1 MDKLDYRYNLI
12 RFDTSTA
19 GTSYKL
25 FVRSLYDYVI
35 VKEVTTSDVTERSYF
50 VAAKG
55 LETSWT
61 NRASLTYSIDI
72 RGRKLVNEGQNWLA
86 AAGRTFTGLLD
97 TYGGAAAAYSLQ
109 FLSSDYSGNC
119 LTVRR
124 ASDNATL
131 DVGFSNNELDT
142 ASLEAFCSG
151 TDGYVTT
158 WYDQSGNG
166 LNATQTTAANQPQIV
181 SSGSVLLKNGKP
193 SINFGG
199 TAYLETVDTTVDLS
213 IEQIQMVAYNDLQ
226 ITSTSGIQQLLKTYG
241 VAGYE
246 GFAFGSVTTLLTD
259 ETFTIYNNSSARE
272 AITNTIDIDLHLF
285 TTDWDGTKHN
295 IYLDGSAGSY
305 ISTGTLVQLNGRQI
319 TIGSRSGS
327 FNFVG
332 SVSCFVAYSSNQS
345 SNVTA
350 IQDALNDYYSIY

>member
-50 VAAKG
+50 VAAKD

-109 FLSSDYSGNC
+109 LLSSDYSGNC
-119 LTVRR
+119 VTVRR

-131 DVGFSNNELDT
+131 DIGFSNNELDT
-142 ASLEAFCSG
+142 ASLETFCTG
-151 TDGYVTT
+151 TDGFITT
-158 WYDQSGNG
+158 WFDQSGNG

-181 SSGSVLLKNGKP
+181 SSGSVVLEGGKP
-193 SINFGG
+193 AINSTFFSNSLNTSFTSTTQMTTVAVSRIYDISTNRYITDSSTGRYIVGIFSNTGKYTAYRSAVLSGDLGQTTKSSLYFATFDGTNSTLTNDGG
-199 TAYLETVDTTVDLS
+199 TTYTGNTG
-213 IEQIQMVAYNDLQ
+213 
-226 ITSTSGIQQLLKTYG
+226 TSTFTELKLFSGSGFNGNVQAIIIYNSDQSANRAGIQT
-241 VAGYE
+241 
-246 GFAFGSVTTLLTD
+246 
-259 ETFTIYNNSSARE
+259 
-272 AITNTIDIDLHLF
+272 
-285 TTDWDGTKHN
+285 
-295 IYLDGSAGSY
+295 
-305 ISTGTLVQLNGRQI
+305 
-319 TIGSRSGS
+319 
-327 FNFVG
+327 
-332 SVSCFVAYSSNQS
+332 
-345 SNVTA
+345 
-350 IQDALNDYYSIY
+350 ALNDYYSIY